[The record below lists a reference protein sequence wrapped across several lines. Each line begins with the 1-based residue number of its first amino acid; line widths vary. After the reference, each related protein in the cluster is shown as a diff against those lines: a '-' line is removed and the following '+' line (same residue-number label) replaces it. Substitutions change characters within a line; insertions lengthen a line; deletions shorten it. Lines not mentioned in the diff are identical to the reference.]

1 VKLLLDTH
9 VLIWW
14 LDDDPRLSGGA
25 RAVLGNPRHRLV
37 MSIASFW
44 EMAIKFRQ
52 GKLQIS
58 GSVAYRHA
66 VQQQMAIIGVSSDH
80 LLALEALPE
89 RANHKDPFDRLILA
103 QALTEDMA
111 LMTGDRQMLGYG
123 VTCVGIG

>member
-1 VKLLLDTH
+1 MKLLLDTH

-14 LDDDPRLSGGA
+14 QDDDPRLSLGA
-25 RAVLGNPRHRLV
+25 RAVLADPRHNLV

-58 GSVAYRHA
+58 GSVAYRAALRQLISVVGISH
-66 VQQQMAIIGVSSDH
+66 DH

-103 QALTEDMA
+103 QALSEGMA

>member
-1 VKLLLDTH
+1 MKLMLDTH

-25 RAVLGNPRHRLV
+25 RAVLADPRHSLI

-52 GKLQIS
+52 RKLQIS
-58 GSVAYRHA
+58 GTTAYRA
-66 VQQQMAIIGVSSDH
+66 AMRQQVSVVGISRDH

-103 QALTEDMA
+103 QALSEDMA

>member
-1 VKLLLDTH
+1 MTLLLDTH

-14 LDDDPRLSGGA
+14 QDDDPRLSDGA
-25 RAVLGNPRHRLV
+25 RAVLADPRHRLV

-44 EMAIKFRQ
+44 EMSIKFRQ

-66 VQQQMAIIGVSSDH
+66 VQQQIAVIGVSQQH

>member
-1 VKLLLDTH
+1 MKLLLDTH

-14 LDDDPRLSGGA
+14 QDDDPRLSVGA
-25 RAVLGNPRHRLV
+25 RAVLADPRHSLV

-52 GKLQIS
+52 GKLQFS
-58 GSVAYRHA
+58 GSVAYRSA
-66 VQQQMAIIGVSSDH
+66 VRQEIAIIGIDHMH

-103 QALTEDMA
+103 QALCEGMA

-123 VTCVGIG
+123 VSCVGVG